1 MSDVIAPETASVPT
15 FDGDFWSDEVILNPY
30 PYYQQ
35 LRDAGP
41 AVWLSRHNAWAL
53 TRFETVRD
61 ALLNAAVF
69 SSAHGCMMNE
79 PANKGAEG
87 IMLCSDDPK
96 HQELRRVFAKP
107 LLPGSLAPLKV
118 RLTELAEK
126 RIDDLIARKRF
137 DAVLDLAH
145 FLPLAVVTELV
156 GLSEEGKE
164 KMLAWAAGIF
174 NAFGPESSPRTMEG
188 IEIMVEA
195 LGYIER
201 LDRNE
206 LDPNG
211 WGAALFRAAD
221 DGKITH
227 ASAKAM
233 LTDYLTPS
241 LDTTINATSAL
252 IELMANNPDQWDK
265 LRANPALISS
275 AIDETIRME
284 SPIRAF
290 SRYVTRDLEIG
301 GVTLKAGSRALML
314 YACANRDERRFEN
327 PERYDIERKARDQL
341 GFGYGTHVCAGMHLA
356 KLEIT
361 TLLEILTPKVERFH
375 IIESQRTPHN
385 TLRGVARLIVEVDP
399 ARA

>member
-1 MSDVIAPETASVPT
+1 MNDAIYPKAASIPT

-30 PYYQQ
+30 PYYQK

-61 ALLNAAVF
+61 GLLNAEVF
-69 SSAHGCMMNE
+69 SSAKGCTMNE
-79 PANKGAEG
+79 PANQGAEG
-87 IMLCSDDPK
+87 VMLTTDDPK
-96 HQELRRVFAKP
+96 HLELRRVFAKP

-126 RIDDLIARKRF
+126 RISELVARKRF

-145 FLPLAVVTELV
+145 FLPLTVVTELV

-164 KMLAWAAGIF
+164 KMLGWAAAIF
-174 NAFGPESSPRTMEG
+174 NAFGPISSPRTIEG
-188 IEIMVEA
+188 LEILVEA
-195 LGYIER
+195 FGYIER
-201 LDRNE
+201 LDRSE
-206 LDPNG
+206 LDQNG

-233 LTDYLTPS
+233 LIDYLTPA

-252 IELMANNPDQWDK
+252 IELMANNPDQWHK

-290 SRYVTRDLEIG
+290 SRYVTTDFEIG
-301 GVTLKAGSRALML
+301 GVTLKEGSRALML

-327 PERYDIERKARDQL
+327 PERYDIERKARDHL

-361 TLLEILTPKVERFH
+361 TLLEILIRKVERFR

-385 TLRGVARLIVEVDP
+385 TLRGVAKLIVEVVG
-399 ARA
+399 